1 MIEKIKLYMAL
12 IKKYTFPAVIV
23 ITLIDIGLLFYFSFN
38 HHEFRTIGYKLN
50 LFSFYLTAYLIII
63 WLCILVIRPLWRATS
78 ENHSKQ
84 YQNILGVFCR
94 AISCIGIIGVI
105 LLTFLVTFFMFMNIK
120 EEECMEWCVL
130 PDNSNY
136 SECLFGTC
144 EFPI

>member
-1 MIEKIKLYMAL
+1 MIEKLKPYVVM
-12 IKKYTFPAVIV
+12 IKKYTFSTIIAV
-23 ITLIDIGLLFYFSFN
+23 TLIDVVLRIYFQFN
-38 HHEFRTIGYKLN
+38 HLEFRTVGYKLN

-105 LLTFLVTFFMFMNIK
+105 LLTLLVTFFIFMNIN
-120 EEECMEWCVL
+120 EEKCLEWCVL
-130 PDNSNY
+130 PDW
-136 SECLFGTC
+136 EQV
-144 EFPI
+144 